1 MPVLNSKF
9 SGVRFKQFL
18 VAHDMCAMKI
28 NTDSIILGSWTK
40 PLDSD
45 FEILDIGSGSG
56 VLSLMMA
63 QQSAEHAHIT
73 GVETDKKSFEQS
85 IKNSLSTRFNAKI
98 KFVQSRIQHFYSSQ
112 RYHLII
118 SNPPHFQNKSS
129 QHAIADKHLH
139 RMEARSQETL
149 SPDELLKNVDR
160 LLDASGRFCCVLP
173 TQMII
178 QFEGL
183 ALLYGLYLN
192 KRLDVH
198 SCANNISIRSLL
210 EFSYK
215 KHSPA
220 VSSLVIYDA
229 HGSYSEEYRAL
240 CHDFYVGF

>member
-40 PLDSD
+40 PFDSD
-45 FEILDIGSGSG
+45 FEILNIGSGSG

-63 QQSAEHAHIT
+63 QQSVEHAHII

-85 IKNSLSTRFNAKI
+85 IQNSLSTKFDAKI

-118 SNPPHFQNKSS
+118 SNPPYFQNNSS
-129 QHAIADKHLH
+129 QQSIADKHLH
-139 RMEARSQETL
+139 QMEARSQKTL

-160 LLDASGRFCCVLP
+160 LLDPSGRFCCVLP
-173 TQMII
+173 THMII
-178 QFEGL
+178 QFECL
-183 ALLYGLYLN
+183 ALPYGLYLN

-198 SCANNISIRSLL
+198 ICANNISIRSLL
-210 EFSYK
+210 EFTYK

-229 HGSYSEEYRAL
+229 NGSYSEEYKAL
-240 CHDFYVGF
+240 CNDFYIGL

>member
-9 SGVRFKQFL
+9 RGVRFKQFL

-40 PLDSD
+40 PLDRD
-45 FEILDIGSGSG
+45 FQILDIGSGSG

-63 QQSAEHAHIT
+63 QQSAEHAHII

-85 IKNSLSTRFNAKI
+85 IQNSLSTRFDAKI

-112 RYHLII
+112 CYDLII
-118 SNPPHFQNKSS
+118 SNPPHFQNEPA
-129 QHAIADKHLH
+129 QHSIADKHLH

-160 LLDASGRFCCVLP
+160 LLDTSGRFCCVLP
-173 TQMII
+173 THKII
-178 QFEGL
+178 EFEGL

-192 KRLDVH
+192 KRLDIH
-198 SCANNISIRSLL
+198 NCANNISIRSLL
-210 EFSYK
+210 EFTYK
-215 KHSPA
+215 QQRPA
-220 VSSLVIYDA
+220 VSSLVIYDT
-229 HGSYSEEYRAL
+229 HGSYSKEYRAL
-240 CHDFYVGF
+240 CNDFHVGL